1 MRAVAFVVCVACLS
15 ILQADPFQKGKRA
28 DIEIVEAKAH
38 RVESKVSLDGK
49 IRVLAEKPLR
59 GLVLTFD
66 FLDVRNG
73 VLTTEN
79 DEITLD
85 RVTPGETP
93 AFHAETSNPPGSI
106 RFRMRAFDGFEQ
118 ELRVAN
124 PGPYLIE

>member
-1 MRAVAFVVCVACLS
+1 MRVLFLVLCVVSLS
-15 ILQADPFQKGKRA
+15 ALQADPFQKGKRA

-38 RVESKVSLDGK
+38 RVENKVSLEGK
-49 IRVLAEKPLR
+49 VRVLADKPLS

-85 RVTPGETP
+85 RIPPGETP

>member
-1 MRAVAFVVCVACLS
+1 MRGLVLALCVVSLG

-38 RVESKVSLDGK
+38 RVEGKVSVDGK
-49 IRVLAEKPLR
+49 VRVLAEKPLR

-79 DEITLD
+79 DEVTLD
-85 RVTPGETP
+85 RVKPGETP
-93 AFHAETSNPPGSI
+93 AFHAQTSNPPGSI
-106 RFRMRAFDGFEQ
+106 RFRMRAFDGFEM